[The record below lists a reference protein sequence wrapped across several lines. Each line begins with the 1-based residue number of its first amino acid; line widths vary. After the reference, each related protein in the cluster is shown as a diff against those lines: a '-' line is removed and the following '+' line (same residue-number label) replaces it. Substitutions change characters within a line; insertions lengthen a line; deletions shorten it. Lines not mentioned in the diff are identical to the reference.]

1 MAKAPK
7 KAAKAPPKPKAEAT
21 DIIPGV
27 VDAAGNAIRQESS
40 IHGG

>member
-1 MAKAPK
+1 MAKAPAK
-7 KAAKAPPKPKAEAT
+7 KAAKVLSKAEVT